1 MAAKTMRNL
10 KTWKTLSTRE
20 LLSLP
25 QRLRVSV
32 EKVQLPD
39 DRIIEDY
46 YQIELPEFIV
56 IFAIT
61 YDGFVLIERHY
72 KHGVKRVILA
82 LPAGYLEPDEKPLNA
97 AKREL
102 IEETGYEADDWH
114 SLGSYIVNGNQ
125 GCGKAHL
132 FLATGAYQTK
142 AINSDDLEET
152 EILLMS
158 QEEVIQ
164 AVIKGDMVTLGHVT
178 AIALALNTNFI
189 KR

>member
-1 MAAKTMRNL
+1 M
-10 KTWKTLSTRE
+10 
-20 LLSLP
+20 
-25 QRLRVSV
+25 
-32 EKVQLPD
+32 
-39 DRIIEDY
+39 
-46 YQIELPEFIV
+46 
-56 IFAIT
+56 
-61 YDGFVLIERHY
+61 
-72 KHGVKRVILA
+72 ILA

-102 IEETGYEADDWH
+102 MEETGYEADDWH

-164 AVIKGDMVTLGHVT
+164 SVIEGDMVTLGHVT
-178 AIALALNTNFI
+178 AIALALNPKFI